1 MAEICDELRDHFV
14 ADYQALPEIDV
25 TGDGHDFNTLTGTDN
40 DDNPIGPVYPQLLRK
55 EK

>member
-1 MAEICDELRDHFV
+1 MSYVTAEWPTIRPCPRLM
-14 ADYQALPEIDV
+14 LPM
-25 TGDGHDFNTLTGTDN
+25 TATTSTPLTGTDN